1 MRLWWASR
9 GRRWVGFGGWVLGA
23 GYPVK
28 LGCGER
34 MRQAVGS
41 GSAGP
46 CLRSQEGSGKDG
58 FSRFARGCG
67 LFAFNARS
75 GTVPLPLGEAVR
87 WLYWLRLGAG
97 EPLV

>member
-1 MRLWWASR
+1 MLAPARSR
-9 GRRWVGFGGWVLGA
+9 CRWVGFGDRLPLETVDRL
-23 GYPVK
+23 
-28 LGCGER
+28 GER

-58 FSRFARGCG
+58 FSRFARGEG

-75 GTVPLPLGEAVR
+75 GTAPLPLGGFWGQAT
-87 WLYWLRLGAG
+87 
-97 EPLV
+97 P